1 MLTLL
6 TLDSFYKLVKLMKK
20 IVFAIACSFYLPAFL
35 GAEVSLEITTI
46 EIQDSYKSTQRFP
59 GKILPIN
66 YSKLSFEIPGKLSEV
81 SVDLGDAVA
90 SQQIL
95 AFLDPAEMQANLN
108 QALARFD
115 LASQAL
121 VRFQDLKDKGF
132 ISNQE
137 LDKANSEYLVAKAQ
151 ADLYQVKMEQTKIR
165 APFAGFIQNRFL
177 DSGTVVSPGIP
188 ILEIIDSSGV
198 EAHVSVPGNIIQTL
212 EVGSKYNFSI
222 NKKIYPATL
231 KRFTQMSSQ
240 GSNNRLCIFEFETFI
255 NPGSISYLELKQT
268 IEGQGAW
275 VPLKSLSQ
283 GTQGLWNLYTV
294 TKDSSGQYLVSKQI
308 VEIIHIE
315 GATAF
320 ISGTIST
327 GDMVASGGAA
337 KVIDSEILRAQ

>member
-20 IVFAIACSFYLPAFL
+20 IVFAIACSFYLPALL

-90 SQQIL
+90 SEQIL

-137 LDKANSEYLVAKAQ
+137 LDKANSEYLIAKAQ

-198 EAHVSVPGNIIQTL
+198 EAHVSVPGSIIQTL

-294 TKDSSGQYLVSKQI
+294 TKDVIGQYLVSKQI

-315 GATAF
+315 GAAAF

>member
-20 IVFAIACSFYLPAFL
+20 IVFAIACSFYLPALL

-198 EAHVSVPGNIIQTL
+198 EAHVSVPGSIIQTL

-315 GATAF
+315 GAAAF